1 LHITNAL
8 GTTSASII
16 YICAAFFS
24 LFCAPSIFAK
34 VGPKWSLIIGE
45 IGFLCFSIGNFYP
58 SKFVSRSIA
67 MQELRQIVIIAA
79 EFGSQKNVFKGLSGL
94 YIVSPYTGKSQ
105 RFGLYFLHSFA
116 TFFGFSTI
124 CCCRHLILK
133 TVSLVL

>member
-1 LHITNAL
+1 
-8 GTTSASII
+8 
-16 YICAAFFS
+16 
-24 LFCAPSIFAK
+24 
-34 VGPKWSLIIGE
+34 
-45 IGFLCFSIGNFYP
+45 
-58 SKFVSRSIA
+58 
-67 MQELRQIVIIAA
+67 MQELRQIAIIAA

-133 TVSLVL
+133 QFHWCCNMTLMLIHKGKLIV